1 MFEQFKKIRM
11 VFEDRKPLL
20 KSYINDQT
28 VESFASNLLERME
41 NGRPVVM
48 VYGVY
53 NAGKSTLINA
63 LVGKEVA
70 EYADIPKTASVT
82 SYNVGDV
89 EILDTPGI
97 DAPIE
102 HEEVSR
108 EQLLRS
114 DAVIFVL
121 SSGGAVD
128 EEQTYIEI
136 KKILEAGKPLIIVI
150 NNKTNQKDG
159 DLALLTIKD
168 QFKQNLYKYSGTDEF
183 LLEKL
188 DRVEDYLVNAKLA
201 MRGKVE
207 DKPKMVEFSQVPKL
221 EKAVGRLFNRTDSV
235 QIAKT
240 LSYELNELLESGKE
254 AAAMKVDNAEL
265 ERLAG
270 WITTAHDLKDVLENK
285 VKAKALKGKS
295 ALSDTIV
302 NLVLAEKNQEAN
314 KHVEAWYQENIE
326 YYQGQLSRTL
336 KRLDMEAEEL
346 VKIFANS
353 PSMSEYFSSHSNQAK
368 KNDGDGIMSLLS
380 GFADIGMKGKDFVID
395 DIAKEGIILALKQG
409 KSFAPELFKGIG
421 QKTMEKMAGKVVP
434 FIGPAIDLLSAAY
447 SFYEGQKE
455 AERQMQQE
463 RQRVATIKTNANK
476 LIEELLEGFNEVIE
490 ESLEDTFLPI
500 IRPLETNLDL
510 LSQQHGGVESDMR
523 AFSRS
528 QEALKDIF

>member
-1 MFEQFKKIRM
+1 MFEQFEKIRV

-20 KSYINDQT
+20 KSYIDDQT

-70 EYADIPKTASVT
+70 EYADIPKTALVS
-82 SYNVGDV
+82 SYKVGDV

-108 EQLLRS
+108 DQLLRS

-121 SSGGAVD
+121 SSGGVVD

-136 KKILEAGKPLIIVI
+136 KKILEVGKPLIIVI

-159 DLALLTIKD
+159 DLDLLTIKD
-168 QFKQNLYKYSGTDEF
+168 QFKQNIYKYCGTDEF

-188 DRVEDYLVNAKLA
+188 DRVEDYLVNAKLG
-201 MRGKVE
+201 MRGKIE
-207 DKPKMVEFSQVPKL
+207 DKPKMVEFSQLPKL
-221 EKAVGRLFNRTDSV
+221 EKAVSRLFDRTDSV

-240 LSYELNELLESGKE
+240 LSYELNELLETAKE
-254 AAAMKVDNAEL
+254 ATALKVDNAEL
-265 ERLAG
+265 ERLAA
-270 WITTAHDLKDVLENK
+270 WITMANDLKDVLENK
-285 VKAKALKGKS
+285 VKAKALKGKP
-295 ALSDTIV
+295 ALSDTIM
-302 NLVLAEKNQEAN
+302 NLVLAESPQKAN
-314 KHVEAWYQENIE
+314 EHVEAWYQENIE
-326 YYQGQLSRTL
+326 YYQHQLSRSL
-336 KRLDMEAEEL
+336 KQLDMEAGEL

-353 PSMSEYFSSHSNQAK
+353 PAMSEYFTSTSSEAE
-368 KNDGDGIMSLLS
+368 KNDGDGIISLLS
-380 GFADIGMKGKDFVID
+380 GFAGIGMKGKDFVVD
-395 DIAKEGIILALKQG
+395 DIAKEGILFALKKG
-409 KSFAPELFKGIG
+409 KSLAPELFRGIG

-434 FIGPAIDLLSAAY
+434 FVGPAIDLLSAAY
-447 SFYEGQKE
+447 SFYKGQKE

-463 RQRVATIKTNANK
+463 RQRVETIKTNANK
-476 LIEELLEGFNEVIE
+476 LVDELLESLNEVIE
-490 ESLEDTFLPI
+490 ENIVDTFMPI
-500 IRPLETNLDL
+500 IRPLETNLEL

-528 QEALKDIF
+528 QEALKSIR

>member
-1 MFEQFKKIRM
+1 MFEQFEKIRV

-20 KSYINDQT
+20 ESYIDEKS

-63 LVGKEVA
+63 LVGQEVA
-70 EYADIPKTASVT
+70 EYADIPKTATVT
-82 SYNVGDV
+82 SYKVGDV

-150 NNKTNQKDG
+150 NNKTNQKEG
-159 DLALLTIKD
+159 DLDLLAIKD
-168 QFKQNLYKYSGTDEF
+168 QFKQNLYKYCGTDEF

-188 DRVEDYLVNAKLA
+188 DRVEDYLVNAKLG
-201 MRGKVE
+201 MRGKLE

-221 EKAVGRLFNRTDSV
+221 EKAVGRLFDRTDSV

-240 LSYELNELLESGKE
+240 LSYELNELLESGKKS
-254 AAAMKVDNAEL
+254 AAAKVDNTEL
-265 ERLAG
+265 ERLAA
-270 WITTAHDLKDVLENK
+270 WITMANDLKGVLENK

-295 ALSDTIV
+295 ALSDSIL
-302 NLVLAEKNQEAN
+302 NLVLAERAQEAN
-314 KHVEAWYQENIE
+314 EHVEAWYQENIE
-326 YYQGQLSRTL
+326 YYQRQLSRTL
-336 KRLDMEAEEL
+336 KQLDLEAEEL
-346 VKIFANS
+346 VKIFSNS
-353 PSMSEYFSSHSNQAK
+353 PSMSNYFSNHATEAEK
-368 KNDGDGIMSLLS
+368 ADGDGIMSLLS

-395 DIAKEGIILALKQG
+395 DIAREGIMFALKQG

-434 FIGPAIDLLSAAY
+434 FVGPAIDLLSAAY
-447 SFYEGQKE
+447 GFYKGQQE
-455 AERQMQQE
+455 AERQIQQE
-463 RQRVATIKTNANK
+463 RQRIETIKTNANK
-476 LIEELLEGFNEVIE
+476 LADELLEGLYEVVE
-490 ESLEDTFLPI
+490 ESIEDTLLPI
-500 IRPLETNLDL
+500 IRPLETNLEL
-510 LSQQHGGVESDMR
+510 LSQQHGGVESDIR
-523 AFSRS
+523 AFGRS
-528 QEALKDIF
+528 QEALKAIC